1 MTLGISILLAVI
13 ALVLAAALQ
22 SAARALGELSRQEI
36 EDECRRRK
44 AEPLAVEILAR
55 HEQVALG
62 LGCLVLI
69 CNAICVAATYE
80 AVVAWPPAA
89 QWSAWLLFGLVAIKG
104 SVALLISNVWAPR
117 LAEGFFTPS
126 VICWVWPLLRRTSVV
141 AQPLVAITRLIERR
155 GETAGGRKQD
165 SQAEA
170 SLHEELREIVAEG
183 HREGLLEEEAR
194 EMIEGVIQL
203 GDADVSQ
210 VMTPRTYMSTLQV
223 GRSLE
228 DACKFVIS
236 SGHTRIPVYDKS
248 RDEIIGILHLKDL
261 LPELVKP
268 PQERAPNVSKL
279 LRPALFVPETKR
291 LDALLEEF
299 QQNRGHMAVVLD
311 EYGGVCG
318 LVTIE
323 DVLEEIVGEI
333 VDEYDDDLVDG
344 IKSIDDRT
352 SEALARVRI
361 DEVNERLGLHL
372 PEDGDFDTIGGFVF
386 SHLGHIPS
394 VGEQVTIDDVR
405 LTVMDVT
412 RRRIERV
419 RIEVLDPSQRE
430 MA

>member
-1 MTLGISILLAVI
+1 VTLGVAILWAVVS
-13 ALVLAAALQ
+13 LVLAGALG
-22 SAARALGELSRQEI
+22 SAARALGELSRQEV
-36 EDECRRRK
+36 EEECRRRK
-44 AEPLAVEILAR
+44 LEPLAVEILQR

-69 CNAICVAATYE
+69 CDAICLAAIY
-80 AVVAWPPAA
+80 ASVLAWQPAA
-89 QWSAWLLFGLVAIKG
+89 EWSGWARFGLAALKG
-104 SVALLISNVWAPR
+104 SAALVISNFWAPR
-117 LAEGFFTPS
+117 LAEGLFTPS
-126 VICWVWPLLRRTSVV
+126 IVCWLWPLLRKLS
-141 AQPLVAITRLIERR
+141 ALAIPLVAVTRAIERR
-155 GETAGGRKQD
+155 AEIAGGRKPD

-210 VMTPRTYMSTLQV
+210 VMTPRTYMSSLQV
-223 GRSLE
+223 GLPLDEALR
-228 DACKFVIS
+228 FVIS

-248 RDEIIGILHLKDL
+248 RDEIIGILHMKDL

-268 PQERAPNVSKL
+268 PAERAENVSQL
-279 LRPALFVPETKR
+279 LRPALFVPDTKR

-299 QQNRGHMAVVLD
+299 QQNRSHMAVVLD

-344 IKSIDDRT
+344 IKNIDDRT

-361 DEVNERLGLHL
+361 DEVNERLSLHL